1 MSEFVL
7 GVDLDGVCADYNTA
21 FRHAV
26 ARHRGI
32 DPSELTTEVTW
43 DFGEWGLDREGFL
56 AHHHR
61 AVRED
66 GLFRNAPPIE
76 GASEV
81 LWRLSDAGVWIRII
95 THRLVSNWSHKRV
108 VADTVEWL
116 DDARIPYRD
125 ICFLGHKPQVEADAY
140 IDALHDSLRFFAD
153 YELPDDWRASLA
165 GFHAAGLPVDLM
177 RRALDTAIDNRRI
190 DWKGRWKYACGTA
203 WRMLS
208 AIQQE
213 ARNLIEN
220 GDESHENPGGQ
231 DAPREHGEG
240 GA

>member
-1 MSEFVL
+1 VSVTKRIRFEVMRRDGHRCHYCGATATDARLTIDHVL
-7 GVDLDGVCADYNTA
+7 PTALGGSDDASNLVTACADCNAGKTSTPPDGA
-21 FRHAV
+21 TV
-26 ARHRGI
+26 AK
-32 DPSELTTEVTW
+32 V
-43 DFGEWGLDREGFL
+43 
-56 AHHHR
+56 AHDAERWAQAMQAAAERTRQRR
-61 AVRED
+61 A
-66 GLFRNAPPIE
+66 
-76 GASEV
+76 
-81 LWRLSDAGVWIRII
+81 
-95 THRLVSNWSHKRV
+95 
-108 VADTVEWL
+108 
-116 DDARIPYRD
+116 
-125 ICFLGHKPQVEADAY
+125 EADAY